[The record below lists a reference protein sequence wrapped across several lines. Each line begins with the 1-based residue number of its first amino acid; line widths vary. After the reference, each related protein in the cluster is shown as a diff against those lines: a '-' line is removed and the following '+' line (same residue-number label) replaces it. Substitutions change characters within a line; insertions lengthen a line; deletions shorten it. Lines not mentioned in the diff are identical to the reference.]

1 MILTYSTIPRSST
14 GFGNLWLAGPFR
26 LMQGCEAGLKWCW
39 FAHAGPWAQLR
50 LWLSLCCCS
59 SVVLGSA
66 RRAELSLCAQVGEE
80 SSSQRPHSDTQG
92 DEAGLDMSGVPSP
105 PQYDSLVEGE
115 LCGIGVGLGAEP
127 GGCCPRNRNSPFCAL
142 KETALEICPS
152 FRANCWLP

>member
-14 GFGNLWLAGPFR
+14 GFGNLWLAGTFK
-26 LMQGCEAGLKWCW
+26 LIQGCEA
-39 FAHAGPWAQLR
+39 AA
-50 LWLSLCCCS
+50 
-59 SVVLGSA
+59 VVLVCPCRTLSPA
-66 RRAELSLCAQVGEE
+66 EALAELVLLELCGVGVSQESRAQAGEE

-127 GGCCPRNRNSPFCAL
+127 GGCSPRNRNSPFCAL